1 MAVNNNTTD
10 SLFAVFKQLLVDK
23 NNLQQRLKQ
32 SEDLLKAQSAELIR
46 AQKDNAA
53 KSKITGMRDAMQVL
67 EVADI
72 TTVQIEKS
80 EVEEILK
87 RLITLESKCNQV
99 HVYVDDVKRNID
111 KQQTEHDK
119 INDQLRVTLM
129 KWESKK
135 LDCKASIAEERV
147 NLQERLKRLD
157 DMEHELNCN

>member
-135 LDCKASIAEERV
+135 LDCKASIAEERA